1 MKTKLPLSREYVE
14 FVTELKQSIDP
25 ARTSRRAGNKP

>member
-14 FVTELKQSIDP
+14 FVTELKQP
-25 ARTSRRAGNKP
+25 HPRRDCTPRGR